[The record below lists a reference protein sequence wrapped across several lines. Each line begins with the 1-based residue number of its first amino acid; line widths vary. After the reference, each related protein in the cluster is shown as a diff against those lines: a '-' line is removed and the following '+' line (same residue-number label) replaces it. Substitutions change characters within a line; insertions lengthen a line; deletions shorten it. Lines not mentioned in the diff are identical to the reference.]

1 MDKRIEYGEDYKFIP
16 MTSFRNHLGEE
27 VIDDVFYYTD
37 QIANVIFIGH
47 PSNQDWILVDAGLPY
62 GSKKIIANATERF
75 GEGIKPK
82 AVILTHGHFDHVGGL
97 IDIIK
102 EWKIPVY
109 AHSLELPFL
118 TGKQSYPDPDHTV
131 EGGLI
136 AKISS
141 IFPTKPINLGDH
153 VLAIPDHGEVP
164 YLPDWRWVHTPG
176 HSPGHIALFREQDG
190 LLISGDALITVR
202 QDSFYNVMMQKAEV
216 NGPPR
221 YLTTDWDLAR
231 QSVEKLASLP
241 IQTVIPGHGPAMF
254 GEEFQIGLTRLI
266 SHFDQVAVPAYG
278 KYVHDKKNLH

>member
-1 MDKRIEYGEDYKFIP
+1 M
-16 MTSFRNHLGEE
+16 
-27 VIDDVFYYTD
+27 
-37 QIANVIFIGH
+37 
-47 PSNQDWILVDAGLPY
+47 
-62 GSKKIIANATERF
+62 
-75 GEGIKPK
+75 
-82 AVILTHGHFDHVGGL
+82 
-97 IDIIK
+97 
-102 EWKIPVY
+102 
-109 AHSLELPFL
+109 
-118 TGKQSYPDPDHTV
+118 
-131 EGGLI
+131 
-136 AKISS
+136 
-141 IFPTKPINLGDH
+141 
-153 VLAIPDHGEVP
+153 
-164 YLPDWRWVHTPG
+164 HTPG

-241 IQTVIPGHGPAMF
+241 IQTVIPGHGPAMY